1 METLAIKIKSI
12 HCYAHEESD
21 GDEVF
26 LKLNGKKIWPEGE
39 KYHQM
44 KDQSAEV
51 NVVVPAL
58 KVNEFVEM
66 EVWDYDFWSPNDLM
80 GKIRMLIDKPG
91 GPYTTDMQLAESD
104 QMARYSIV
112 WEILKPA

>member
-1 METLAIKIKSI
+1 METLAIKINSI
-12 HCYAHEESD
+12 HCYAYEESN

-26 LKLNGKKIWPEGE
+26 LKLNGKKIWPEAE

-51 NVVVPAL
+51 NVMVLNL
-58 KVNEFVEM
+58 KTNEFIEV

-91 GPYTTDMQLAESD
+91 GPYTTDMQLAEAN